1 MNNVKSIFEK
11 ISGFATPFF
20 GVSWHPK
27 SAEGIKRKLLLLDR
41 ITETYLSVESGIWRA
56 KGHFQKTCLPKDE
69 VVAYLRP
76 LTSKAAETRDY
87 IRAHQFEWGP
97 LDSFIDGLSVQIL
110 LCFAQLL
117 TFQVA
122 KGDDVDR
129 EMHQPSELDK
139 NIYEIRE
146 KLKAL
151 SYILHLYHAVL
162 NNGESSLDKDDL
174 DTFQW
179 LNAVSVPR
187 T

>member
-1 MNNVKSIFEK
+1 MITSRSPQVILPSQLPRLST
-11 ISGFATPFF
+11 SG
-20 GVSWHPK
+20 G
-27 SAEGIKRKLLLLDR
+27 
-41 ITETYLSVESGIWRA
+41 
-56 KGHFQKTCLPKDE
+56 
-69 VVAYLRP
+69 
-76 LTSKAAETRDY
+76 AAFPPHSR
-87 IRAHQFEWGP
+87 P